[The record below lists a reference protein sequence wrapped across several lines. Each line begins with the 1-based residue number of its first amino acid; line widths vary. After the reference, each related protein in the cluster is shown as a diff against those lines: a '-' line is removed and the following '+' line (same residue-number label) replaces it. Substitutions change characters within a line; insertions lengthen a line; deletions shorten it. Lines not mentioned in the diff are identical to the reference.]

1 MAAQAVTPGGGV
13 QRTPSRIDY
22 TQEKE
27 RGQGGTFFLNLNEG
41 SPPVS
46 ETMVFVLGG
55 LYAVPYP
62 GSYMGEF
69 PMAELIVVVRGVA
82 SITPAHEGGAAA
94 AAVAPAVVENGPHAA
109 ADTAAKDAPASGSD
123 DGAAEAP
130 AETPTSTAATPAET
144 PASAAAAAAAAVDD
158 GDRVSTTVRIP
169 EEVKAALHAA
179 GAPETVDFF
188 FVVSSVEH
196 IISSKKL
203 YKKKSIL
210 TVSAINDRTHCQAI
224 YPPTLRARTPN
235 QTTLAMMHEAG
246 CSSCGI
252 SSLCS
257 PSSVNIF

>member
-109 ADTAAKDAPASGSD
+109 ADTAAKDEPASGSD
-123 DGAAEAP
+123 DGTAETP

-144 PASAAAAAAAAVDD
+144 PASAAA
-158 GDRVSTTVRIP
+158 GDQVSTTVRIP
-169 EEVKAALHAA
+169 EEVKAALRAA

-210 TVSAINDRTHCQAI
+210 TVSAIND
-224 YPPTLRARTPN
+224 
-235 QTTLAMMHEAG
+235 
-246 CSSCGI
+246 
-252 SSLCS
+252 
-257 PSSVNIF
+257 